1 MRYLIAS
8 KLSEHI
14 AVTREGFLLCRDVAI
29 ARTGVQEYAPG
40 GDMPIEAAKGG
51 GPIRVRRDPQ
61 EVFAPEAM
69 ASFEGKPVVVDH
81 PDEDVTP
88 VTWRELAVGHAQNV
102 RRGEGVQSD
111 LLLADL
117 MITDKEAIKLV
128 RGGLREISC
137 GYDADY
143 EEEAPGRGRQ
153 MNIRGNHIA
162 LVERGR
168 CGGRCRINDNNEG
181 DMAKKVSLK
190 DKIKNFLRSLDEDD
204 PPVKKPEDKGEEA
217 AKAAA
222 NDEGEGETE
231 ERLSKLE
238 AQLGE
243 LTILVRKLVEPEGA
257 ETATDEG
264 EEAATGDEGE
274 EQVTGDEGEEGKK
287 PDPTKTGDRAR
298 AKARDARTVDADITR
313 RAVALYPGLR
323 VADSDKRCVV
333 QRTALRYAARDA
345 AMSKSISAMLGGS
358 TLDNCDC
365 VTLDAAFVA
374 ASEIAAARNNTRTA
388 DALGKASVRDFGK
401 AVTPAAINQANRDF
415 HAKKGA

>member
-8 KLSEHI
+8 QLSEHI
-14 AVTREGFLLCRDVAI
+14 AVTREGFLLCRDVPI

-40 GDMPIEAAKGG
+40 GDMPIEAAEGG
-51 GPIRVRRDPQ
+51 GPIRVRREPE
-61 EVFAPEAM
+61 EVFAPEAT

-117 MITDKEAIKLV
+117 MITDQEAIDLV

-162 LVERGR
+162 LVQRGR
-168 CGGRCRINDNNEG
+168 CGGRCRINDNNE
-181 DMAKKVSLK
+181 DNMTKKVSLK

-204 PPVKKPEDKGEEA
+204 PLAKKPEEKGKGEEA
-217 AKAAA
+217 AKSV
-222 NDEGEGETE
+222 DEEGGDRLAKVEEMLGEVVL
-231 ERLSKLE
+231 RLRKLE
-238 AQLGE
+238 E
-243 LTILVRKLVEPEGA
+243 A
-257 ETATDEG
+257 EEAEIATDG
-264 EEAATGDEGE
+264 EEAATGDEGGE
-274 EQVTGDEGEEGKK
+274 KVTGDEDEEEKK
-287 PDPTKTGDRAR
+287 PDPAKTGDS
-298 AKARDARTVDADITR
+298 ARTVDADTR
-313 RAVALYPGLR
+313 RRAQLLVPR
-323 VADSDKRCVV
+323 ISVADSDKRCVV
-333 QRTALRYAARDA
+333 QRTALRQAMRDE
-345 AMSKSISAMLGGS
+345 AMGKAVASMLRGS
-358 TLDNCDC
+358 TLDSCDC

-374 ASEIAAARNNTRTA
+374 ASEIAAVRNNKRTA
-388 DALGKASVRDFGK
+388 DALSKASVKDFGK
-401 AVTPAAINQANRDF
+401 AVSPADINKANRDF
-415 HAKKGA
+415 HAKGV

>member
-8 KLSEHI
+8 QLSEHI
-14 AVTREGFLLCRDVAI
+14 AVTREGFLLCRNVPI

-51 GPIRVRRDPQ
+51 GPIRVRREPE
-61 EVFAPEAM
+61 EVFGSEAM

-88 VTWRELAVGHAQNV
+88 ATWRELAVGHAQNV

-117 MITDKEAIKLV
+117 MITEQEAIDLV

-153 MNIRGNHIA
+153 TNIRGNHVA

-181 DMAKKVSLK
+181 DMKKKVSLK

-204 PPVKKPEDKGEEA
+204 PPAKKPEDKGDEA
-217 AKAAA
+217 AKPATG
-222 NDEGEGETE
+222 DEGEGED
-231 ERLSKLE
+231 RLAKLE
-238 AQLGE
+238 AQVGE
-243 LTILVRKLVEPEGA
+243 LTILVRKLVETEQS
-257 ETATDEG
+257 ETATDED
-264 EEAATGDEGE
+264 EEAATGDEE
-274 EQVTGDEGEEGKK
+274 EEKVTGDEEEN
-287 PDPTKTGDRAR
+287 PAPAKTGDRAR
-298 AKARDARTVDADITR
+298 AKARDARTVDADIKR
-313 RAVALYPGLR
+313 RAGMLFPGLR

-333 QRTALRYAARDA
+333 QRTALRHAARDA
-345 AMSKSISAMLGGS
+345 AMSKSITAMLGGN
-358 TLDNCDC
+358 TLDSCDC
-365 VTLDAAFVA
+365 MTLDAAFVA
-374 ASEIAAARNNTRTA
+374 ASELAAVRNNKRTA

-401 AVTPAAINQANRDF
+401 AVTPADINKANNEF
-415 HAKKGA
+415 HSKKGA